1 MACAALNSSMA
12 STRSVLQTTRQSFVA
27 ALEPML
33 TWSSCPCDEGIESTD
48 AGMHSPLDWLTIDA
62 AVYCGIIKP
71 LFSPG
76 FATRNLGS
84 SRAPEISL

>member
-1 MACAALNSSMA
+1 M
-12 STRSVLQTTRQSFVA
+12 A

-33 TWSSCPCDEGIESTD
+33 TWSSCPCDEGIESTE

-62 AVYCGIIKP
+62 AVYCGIMKP

-76 FATRNLGS
+76 LATRNFGS